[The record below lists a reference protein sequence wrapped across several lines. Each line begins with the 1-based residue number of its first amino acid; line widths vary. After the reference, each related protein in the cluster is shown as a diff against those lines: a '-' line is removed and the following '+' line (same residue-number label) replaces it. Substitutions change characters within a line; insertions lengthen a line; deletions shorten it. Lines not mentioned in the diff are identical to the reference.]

1 MPVRAAGL
9 ALQASRA
16 HLFADDVEAALQ
28 RASEALRLLIR
39 GGRAGRVGRVL
50 SSRMTA
56 ALRER
61 GHDVQADQL
70 EPEAAQVLEEMGL
83 SLGEV
88 RYR

>member
-28 RASEALRLLIR
+28 QAREALRLLIR

-50 SSRMTA
+50 F
-56 ALRER
+56 
-61 GHDVQADQL
+61 
-70 EPEAAQVLEEMGL
+70 PE
-83 SLGEV
+83 
-88 RYR
+88 